1 MNIKETS
8 SLRTTIF
15 HISKIEINS
24 IKEMSSKIKNL
35 RRMPFHQVF
44 LFFPYFLYNELFK
57 MLEQNGV
64 SVVSVREDTNKIIAM
79 RVS

>member
-1 MNIKETS
+1 MNIKES
-8 SLRTTIF
+8 SSSRTTVF
-15 HISKIEINS
+15 HISKIEENS
-24 IKEMSSKIKNL
+24 IKEMSNKIKNL

-44 LFFPYFLYNELFK
+44 LFLPYFLYNELFK

-64 SVVSVREDTNKIIAM
+64 SVVSIREDNNKIIVM